1 MNQELTAHAMKRMR
15 QRGFS
20 GHAMDM
26 IVHYGRYEPAPG
38 GGIRIFLGN
47 KDHQELVALLKR
59 DLQLLDNVKGGTVI
73 VSEDGKILTTYKK
86 TNKVPR
92 RKRARY

>member
-1 MNQELTAHAMKRMR
+1 MKQELTAHAKKRMR

-38 GGIRIFLGN
+38 GAIRIFLGN
-47 KDHQELVALLKR
+47 KNHQELVTRLKR
-59 DLQLLDNVKGGTVI
+59 DLQLLDNAKGGTVI
-73 VSEDGKILTTYKK
+73 VSEDGKILTTYK
-86 TNKVPR
+86 NK
-92 RKRARY
+92 